1 MCVHVCVCACLFVC
15 VCVCVCIQVQRGFGA
30 GDVEQRCRGQ
40 RSESD
45 PGGQRSSQQIYGGS
59 AHAAEQHQV

>member
-1 MCVHVCVCACLFVC
+1 M
-15 VCVCVCIQVQRGFGA
+15 FGA